1 MKRRSFVV
9 IGLVLTMGVALAQK
23 APLTIL
29 HFNDVYEIQPVD
41 KGKRGGA
48 ARVATLVDQYRSLKP
63 LILFSGDA
71 LSPSVMSSVF
81 KGEQMIAA
89 FNQLGLNAATYGNH
103 EFDFGLTIT
112 QQRVKGSKFPW
123 ISTNL
128 LGPDG
133 KPIGGAVSWV
143 LLDWNGV
150 KVGLIGLADN
160 WLDLTSAG
168 PETTY
173 QDFIKAAQ
181 QAVPELKAKGAQV
194 IIALTHMAMADDE
207 QLATSVPDID
217 LIVGGHDHE
226 PMWKVVGG
234 TLIWKTG
241 SDWRNLG
248 LLKVYPMKG
257 TKTLVIP
264 QELVVNAKIS
274 EQPEM
279 KALVSNYSSQLDKG
293 LAVIVGETK
302 VDLDARE
309 SAVRAQEAPIGD
321 LIADAMR
328 AYAKADVAITNGGGI
343 RTNRV
348 YAAGSLSKK
357 DILGIL
363 PFGNTVI
370 SLRLTGDQLKA
381 ALENG
386 VSQVEKGAGR
396 FPQVSGLSFTYD
408 PTRPAGQRVLEV
420 KVGTEPL
427 DPAKIYVVATN
438 DYMGNGGDGYSVFK
452 GVPRV
457 IAENGAPLMAQ
468 VVMDYIQAQG
478 NVAPQVEGRIVKK

>member
-1 MKRRSFVV
+1 MRGWSSFA
-9 IGLVLTMGVALAQK
+9 IGLMLALGMAFAQQ

-48 ARVATLVDQYRSLKP
+48 ARIATLVDQYKALKP

-81 KGEQMIAA
+81 KGEQMIAV

-103 EFDFGLTIT
+103 EFDFGPTVT
-112 QQRVKGSKFPW
+112 QQRVKESKFPW
-123 ISTNL
+123 ISTNI

-133 KPIGGAVSWV
+133 KPVDGAVPWV

-150 KVGLIGLADN
+150 KVGLLGLADN

-168 PETTY
+168 PDAKY

-181 QAVPELKAKGAQV
+181 QTVPELKAKGAQV
-194 IIALTHMAMADDE
+194 IIALTHMTMADDE
-207 QLATSVPDID
+207 QLAASVPGLD
-217 LIVGGHDHE
+217 LILGGHDHE
-226 PMWKVVGG
+226 PMWKVVNG

-257 TKTLVIP
+257 LKALVIP
-264 QELVVNAKIS
+264 QELVVNAKVA
-274 EQPEM
+274 EQPAM
-279 KALVSNYSSQLDKG
+279 KALVSQYSDQLSKG
-293 LAVIVGETK
+293 LAAVVGEAK
-302 VDLDARE
+302 VPLDARE
-309 SAVRAQEAPIGD
+309 KMVRAQEAPLGD

-328 AYAKADVAITNGGGI
+328 AYTKADVAITNGGGI
-343 RTNRV
+343 RTDRV
-348 YAAGSLSKK
+348 YEAGPITKK
-357 DILGIL
+357 DILSIL

-370 SLRLTGDQLKA
+370 SLKLTGEQLKA

-408 PTRPAGQRVLEV
+408 PSRPVGQRVLEV
-420 KVGTEPL
+420 KVGSEPL
-427 DPAKIYVVATN
+427 NPTQTYVVATN
-438 DYMGNGGDGYSVFK
+438 DYMGNGGDGYSMLK
-452 GVPRV
+452 GAPRV
-457 IAENGAPLMAQ
+457 IAENSAPLMAQ
-468 VVMDYIQAQG
+468 VVMDYIQAKG
-478 NVAPQVEGRIVKK
+478 SVAPQVEGRIVKK

>member
-1 MKRRSFVV
+1 MKRWQSIAVGLMLVV
-9 IGLVLTMGVALAQK
+9 GVAFAQQ

-48 ARVATLVDQYRSLKP
+48 ARIATLVDQYKDQKP

-81 KGEQMIAA
+81 KGEQMVAA

-103 EFDFGLTIT
+103 EFDFGPALT
-112 QQRVKGSKFPW
+112 QQRVKESKFPW

-128 LGPDG
+128 VGPDG
-133 KPIGGAVSWV
+133 KPVDGAVPWAV
-143 LLDWNGV
+143 LDWNGV

-168 PETTY
+168 PDAKY
-173 QDFIKAAQ
+173 QDFVKAAQ

-207 QLATSVPDID
+207 QLATSVPGID
-217 LIVGGHDHE
+217 LILGGHDHE

-257 TKTLVIP
+257 TKALVIP
-264 QELVVNAKIS
+264 QELVVNAKVAD
-274 EQPEM
+274 QPEM
-279 KALVSNYSSQLDKG
+279 KALVSRYADQLDKG
-293 LAVIVGETK
+293 LAVTIGEAK
-302 VDLDARE
+302 VALDTRE
-309 SAVRAQEAPIGD
+309 NVVRAKEAPIGN

-328 AYAKADVAITNGGGI
+328 AYTKADVAITNGGGI
-343 RTNRV
+343 RTERV
-348 YAAGSLSKK
+348 YEAGPISKK

-370 SLRLTGDQLKA
+370 SLKLTGDQLKA

-408 PTRPAGQRVLEV
+408 PSRPAGQRVLEV
-420 KVGTEPL
+420 KVGTEAL
-427 DPAKIYVVATN
+427 DPAKTYVVATN

-452 GVPRV
+452 GAPRV

-478 NVAPQVEGRIVKK
+478 NVAPQVEGRIIRK